1 MSEKEPVMVVPTDV
15 PVELAPSSRQSEK
28 GAGWHS
34 CAGPGSWQ
42 KDVPEGTKSLSWLRP
57 STLWQSRN
65 DIIAKYISDPTGT
78 ARARWVKLAR
88 RRAQQ
93 TGAHPDFVISRAAGD
108 AVSMLVLGDTGEGDN
123 SQYAVTGTLL
133 EMSKNA
139 DFAVICSDVVYP
151 TGEASDYGRKFHHPF
166 RNLKLPIYAIPGN
179 HDWYDGLHG
188 FMHCFCKLNDP
199 GYLPEFGRRPAD
211 RLATLLWRRSP
222 QPGMQKSPT
231 TNGVVIPERPRPDP
245 LQPAP
250 YFAIDAGPIRI
261 VGIDTGITGEIDEEQ
276 YDWLQRVSLDAPERP
291 KILLTGKPIY
301 VDGKYR
307 PGRVTGTT
315 KTVDGVVTNPQANYV
330 MAIGGDI
337 HNYQRYPV
345 TVPGARTIQYLVSGG
360 GGAYMHATHRIPPV
374 NVNGV
379 DESTFRCYP
388 LRRDSLARF
397 SQVIDKKL
405 FGGSG
410 TVAIDATA
418 AGKYYEKQGVSTA
431 RSTRPV
437 ADRLSLTERIKTEVV
452 QRIPAGRVFHRVGS
466 ETFDFD
472 EPPFFKQF
480 LRIDADRSKIVVSC
494 FGVTGCA
501 DTEHAPPVED
511 QFTITL

>member
-1 MSEKEPVMVVPTDV
+1 MAVPT
-15 PVELAPSSRQSEK
+15 ELPTATGQTQSSRQSEE
-28 GAGWHS
+28 GAGWDS
-34 CAGPGSWQ
+34 CAGPGSWE

-65 DIIAKYISDPTGT
+65 DIIAKYIADPTGE
-78 ARARWVKLAR
+78 ARVRWVELAR
-88 RRAQQ
+88 RRAHRA
-93 TGAHPDFVISRAAGD
+93 GAHPDFVISRAAGD
-108 AVSMLVLGDTGEGDN
+108 TVSMLLIGDTGEGDN
-123 SQYAVTGTLL
+123 SQYAVAGPLL
-133 EMSKNA
+133 AMSQDA

-151 TGEASDYGRKFHHPF
+151 TGEVGDYGRKFHHPF
-166 RNLKLPIYAIPGN
+166 RNLKLPIYAVPGN

-188 FMHCFCKLNDP
+188 FMHCFCKLDDP
-199 GYLPEFGRRPAD
+199 GYLPEFGRRPAA
-211 RLATLLWRRSP
+211 RLARLLWRRSP
-222 QPGMQKSPT
+222 RHGAQQSSAS
-231 TNGVVIPERPRPDP
+231 NGVVIPGRPRPDP

-250 YFAIDAGPIRI
+250 YFAIDAGPVRF
-261 VGIDTGITGEIDEEQ
+261 VGIDTGITGEIDEDQ
-276 YDWLQRVSLDAPERP
+276 YGWLHRVSLDAPERP

-315 KTVDGVVTNPQANYV
+315 KTVDDVVTDPRANYV
-330 MAIGGDI
+330 MVIGGDI

-345 TVPGARTIQYLVSGG
+345 PAPGARTIQYVVSGG
-360 GGAYMHATHRIPPV
+360 GGAYMHATHRIAPV
-374 NVNGV
+374 DVNGV
-379 DESTFRCYP
+379 DESMFRCYP

-397 SQVIDKKL
+397 SQVIDKKM

-410 TVAIDATA
+410 TVAIDAPT
-418 AGKYYEKQGVSTA
+418 AGKYYAEQGVSTA

-437 ADRLSLTERIKTEVV
+437 AGELSLTERIKTAVV
-452 QRIPAGRVFHRVGS
+452 QRIPAGRFFHRVGS
-466 ETFDFD
+466 EVFDFD

-480 LRIDADRSKIVVSC
+480 LRIDADRSKITVSC

-511 QFTITL
+511 QFTIPL